1 MSTFFQFPSGEV
13 FSAYAKPLVDSSTE
27 KPKWRTI
34 NVKELE
40 TFVWEK
46 LGWDPKYLE
55 QQTHKSL
62 LKWNDY
68 LNPAAGG
75 CGQSYQMHITS
86 FAHSL
91 HKSEADQ
98 RLTPTARSQGPALPD
113 SCTSSESTTND
124 KIANTAKVNLL
135 LLLVAV
141 AVKNPR
147 KRKSSVRV
155 RAEKKKDSKNASKK
169 NTKNSKKAKNTRCAA
184 AAAGEELKLSEESCA
199 SDAD

>member
-1 MSTFFQFPSGEV
+1 M
-13 FSAYAKPLVDSSTE
+13 VDSSTE

-40 TFVWEK
+40 AFIWEK

-124 KIANTAKVNLL
+124 KTASVTK
-135 LLLVAV
+135 VAV
-141 AVKNPR
+141 TVKNPR

-155 RAEKKKDSKNASKK
+155 RAGKKKDSKNTSKK

-184 AAAGEELKLSEESCA
+184 AGAGEELKLSEESCA